1 MEIIKLPPGE
11 RAPEESDCV
20 SIERLDDGRFSLNGS
35 ALKSCGDGT
44 EAESVAMIGGE
55 PYRSYDEAEA
65 AGLAWIAEYCAERV
79 FVSTMP

>member
-11 RAPEESDCV
+11 RAPQESDCV
-20 SIERLDDGRFSLNGS
+20 SIERLSDGRFGLNGS
-35 ALKSCGDGT
+35 ALQLCGDGQ

-55 PYRSYDEAEA
+55 PYDSYDEAEA
-65 AGLAWIAEYCAERV
+65 AGLAWIAEYCVKEV

>member
-11 RAPEESDCV
+11 RAPKESDCI
-20 SIERLDDGRFSLNGS
+20 SIERLADGRHTLNGS
-35 ALKSCGDGT
+35 ALQLCGDGQ

-55 PYRSYDEAEA
+55 PYDSYDEAEA
-65 AGLAWIAEYCAERV
+65 AGLAWISEYCVKEV